1 MSIPTR
7 ITISHLF
14 NVIKTAGSNTK
25 VPLGRWSIK
34 TDRPTGLIADYSNE
48 DHCGTCGDYINNK
61 TNNKN
66 FTSTTTYDLENIYN
80 MEYTYMVSNN
90 PN

>member
-1 MSIPTR
+1 MSISSR

-14 NVIKTAGSNTK
+14 NVIKSAGNNTK

-48 DHCGTCGDYINNK
+48 DHCGTCGDFINDKINTK
-61 TNNKN
+61 KI
-66 FTSTTTYDLENIYN
+66 TSISTYDLENIYD